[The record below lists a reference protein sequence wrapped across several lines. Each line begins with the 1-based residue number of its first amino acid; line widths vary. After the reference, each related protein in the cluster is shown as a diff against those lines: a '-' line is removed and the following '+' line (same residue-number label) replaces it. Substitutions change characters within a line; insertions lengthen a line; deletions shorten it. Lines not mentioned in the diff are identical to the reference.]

1 LVQRVRRRIVL
12 AAAMA
17 AGLCAGVIAGAGG
30 AHALPASGNGAAA
43 EGAKPGRAPAAAV
56 GDGTALPPAPTSL
69 PGSPASTCVQDDPV
83 LTPRGWHGWDRSAVI
98 AWEAVERAGG
108 IVPEIEEDR
117 TQAPPRWWRYP
128 SALRSATLLEAEAG
142 NAKTGLYQ
150 AVPPATLA
158 KGDILVRTTGA
169 GTCGKMAVVGAR
181 VEGQWTTIEVDPD
194 DGQGAASL
202 PANPLYFT
210 NDGKGLRP
218 EVRAFRIRVRKDETI
233 GHIREL
239 ERDLDHLEPAIGDRP
254 LFLAPGDEGR
264 EVVSQKVHDLID
276 EAWSLLADESYDL
289 YRRELVGRA
298 WVLGAYLDWPAARV
312 VAAAV
317 LDDVL
322 QKAPGRP
329 AAAVARASL
338 DLLEG
343 DFAAAAELTRQALAS
358 PAPPARAWWVSG
370 RALAA
375 LGRAAEAQ
383 QAVARFRVVQPR
395 DVRARQ
401 PQEVLKGGAASSA
414 GAGGRAGNADGG
426 GNARGEGQF
435 VATRDGVSAE
445 SAALGFRIGWP
456 LTWRVLGFTAAPETG
471 ALGNFLT
478 GRVLLPDGRADRGAA
493 VLLAQRPPTPA
504 ARASLIREGARKMF
518 PGAKLKGLPPVVPG
532 SRREQFRERQ
542 DDVRHM
548 GEVTTIERAGTV
560 YFLVLNAPE
569 DFYPKLRDQY
579 LDFVRSLT
587 PLGAAVPGPGRGSG
601 GAGGASG
608 RSAAGGASGAR

>member
-1 LVQRVRRRIVL
+1 MQRVRRRLDLVV
-12 AAAMA
+12 AATAV
-17 AGLCAGVIAGAGG
+17 LCAVAAVGGVAAQ
-30 AHALPASGNGAAA
+30 ALPASGSGAGAGAAKA
-43 EGAKPGRAPAAAV
+43 DRSPAGASGPG
-56 GDGTALPPAPTSL
+56 TTLPPSPASM

-142 NAKTGLYQ
+142 NARTGLYST
-150 AVPPATLA
+150 VPPATLA
-158 KGDILVRTTGA
+158 KGDILVRPTGA

-181 VEGQWTTIEVDPD
+181 VEGQWTTIEADPD
-194 DGQGAASL
+194 DGQGAASV

-210 NDGKGLRP
+210 SDGRSLRA
-218 EVRAFRIRVRKDETI
+218 EVRAFRIRVRKDDTI

-239 ERDLDHLEPAIGDRP
+239 ERDLDHLEPTIGDRP

-276 EAWSLLADESYDL
+276 EAWSLVADESYDL

-298 WVLGAYLDWPAARV
+298 WVLAAYLDWPAARV

-338 DLLEG
+338 ALLEG
-343 DFAAAAELTRQALAS
+343 DFARGAELAQRALAS
-358 PAPPARAWWVSG
+358 PEAPARAWWVQG

-383 QAVARFRVVQPR
+383 QAVARFRVANPR

-401 PQEVLKGGAASSA
+401 PQEILKAGPSAA
-414 GAGGRAGNADGG
+414 GAGGRSGSGG
-426 GNARGEGQF
+426 GSDRASGEAQF
-435 VATRDGVSAE
+435 VATRDGVSGQ
-445 SAALGFRIGWP
+445 SAALGFRITWP
-456 LTWRVLGFTAAPETG
+456 LTWRVLGFTEAPETG

-478 GRVLLPDGRADRGAA
+478 GRVLLPDGRAERGAA
-493 VLLAQRPPTPA
+493 VLLAQRPVTAA
-504 ARASLIREGARKMF
+504 ARASLVREGARKMF
-518 PGAKLKGLPPVVPG
+518 PGAKLKALPPVVPG

-542 DDVRHM
+542 DDVMHA
-548 GEVTTIERAGTV
+548 GEVTTIERGGTV

-569 DFYPKLRDQY
+569 DFYPKLREQY

-587 PLGAAVPGPGRGSG
+587 TLGPRSAGPPAGGS
-601 GAGGASG
+601 GAGGAPG
-608 RSAAGGASGAR
+608 RGAAGGAVGTR